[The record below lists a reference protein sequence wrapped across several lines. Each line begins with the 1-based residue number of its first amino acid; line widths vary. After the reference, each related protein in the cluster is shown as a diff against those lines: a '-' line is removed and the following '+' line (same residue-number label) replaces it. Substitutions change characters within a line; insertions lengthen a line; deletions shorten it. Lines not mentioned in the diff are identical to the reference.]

1 METKD
6 IILEL
11 RKKNK
16 LSQDELAK
24 KVMVTRQAVSR
35 WENGETIPNTETSN
49 FFQKNS
55 MFPSIRFWVHLE
67 S

>member
-11 RKKNK
+11 RTKNK

-24 KVMVTRQAVSR
+24 KVLLFTDK
-35 WENGETIPNTETSN
+35 
-49 FFQKNS
+49 QK
-55 MFPSIRFWVHLE
+55 
-67 S
+67 

>member
-24 KVMVTRQAVSR
+24 KVMVTSNVIKLS
-35 WENGETIPNTETSN
+35 TIDN
-49 FFQKNS
+49 
-55 MFPSIRFWVHLE
+55 W
-67 S
+67 